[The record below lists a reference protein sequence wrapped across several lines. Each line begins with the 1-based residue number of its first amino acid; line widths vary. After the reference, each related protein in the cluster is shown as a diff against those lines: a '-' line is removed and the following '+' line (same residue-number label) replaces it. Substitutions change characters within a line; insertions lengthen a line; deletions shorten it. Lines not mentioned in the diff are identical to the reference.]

1 MLERRQHH
9 GLTDGDDC
17 AFCSQAPEMIDQLL
31 VAYIFSR
38 ELWFSLLRHYRWQAL
53 TPQQGAT
60 FSEWWLECATSFKE
74 ITSWTTSL
82 EISKM
87 G

>member
-1 MLERRQHH
+1 
-9 GLTDGDDC
+9 
-17 AFCSQAPEMIDQLL
+17 MIDHLL
-31 VAYIFSR
+31 VAYVFSR
-38 ELWFSLLRHYRWQAL
+38 ELWFGLLRRYGWQAL

-74 ITSWTTSL
+74 ITPWTTYL
-82 EISKM
+82 EIPKI